1 MNTAESTDRTVN
13 FFLGSKEMKQL
24 ENKTATNKSEIYII
38 IQNDKLQSEV
48 MTLREEN
55 AKLKNDYEVL
65 ETDSDKTDES
75 VRYLRNL
82 NKNLVILRKEDSEVN
97 KNYKFLH
104 QSTDAMNKKFS
115 TLVTNM
121 FYVMFMVLSTLGVSL
136 FAGMFG
142 YMFGIMMF
150 FTLGAI
156 SFSVSK
162 IFLNFDKNTYK
173 QLQKE
178 YLDYKTSLSHKLKSI
193 SKTEKEIKKTEEG
206 LPTIMEFIEIV

>member
-1 MNTAESTDRTVN
+1 MNTESTERTVN

-24 ENKTATNKSEIYII
+24 DNETATNKSEIYII

-55 AKLKNDYEVL
+55 GKLKNDYEVL
-65 ETDSDKTDES
+65 ETDSDKTEES

-82 NKNLVILRKEDSEVN
+82 NKNLVVIREEESRVN
-97 KNYKFLH
+97 EGYKFLH
-104 QSTDAMNKKFS
+104 KATDAMNKKFS

-121 FYVMFMVLSTLGVSL
+121 FYIMFMALSTLGVSL
-136 FAGMFG
+136 FAGVFG
-142 YMFGIMMF
+142 YGFGVMMF

-156 SFSVSK
+156 SFGVSK
-162 IFLNFDKNTYK
+162 IFLKFDKHTYK

-178 YLDYKTSLSHKLKSI
+178 YLNYKTILTHKLKSI
-193 SKTEKEIKKTEEG
+193 TELERGIKKTEEG

>member
-1 MNTAESTDRTVN
+1 
-13 FFLGSKEMKQL
+13 
-24 ENKTATNKSEIYII
+24 
-38 IQNDKLQSEV
+38 
-48 MTLREEN
+48 MT
-55 AKLKNDYEVL
+55 
-65 ETDSDKTDES
+65 
-75 VRYLRNL
+75 
-82 NKNLVILRKEDSEVN
+82 
-97 KNYKFLH
+97 
-104 QSTDAMNKKFS
+104 TDAMNKKFS

>member
-1 MNTAESTDRTVN
+1 MNTESTERTVN

-24 ENKTATNKSEIYII
+24 DNETATNKSEIYII

-55 AKLKNDYEVL
+55 GKLKNDYEVL
-65 ETDSDKTDES
+65 ETDSDKTEES

-82 NKNLVILRKEDSEVN
+82 NKNLVVIREEESRVN
-97 KNYKFLH
+97 EGYKFLH
-104 QSTDAMNKKFS
+104 KATDAMNKKFS

-121 FYVMFMVLSTLGVSL
+121 FYIMFMALSTLGVSL
-136 FAGMFG
+136 FAGVFG
-142 YMFGIMMF
+142 YGFGVMMF

-156 SFSVSK
+156 SFGVSK
-162 IFLNFDKNTYK
+162 IFLKFDKHTYK

-178 YLDYKTSLSHKLKSI
+178 YLNYKTSLTHKLKSI
-193 SKTEKEIKKTEEG
+193 TELERGIKKTEEG

>member
-1 MNTAESTDRTVN
+1 MESTDRTVN

-24 ENKTATNKSEIYII
+24 DNETSKNKSELYII
-38 IQNDKLQSEV
+38 IQNDKLQTEV
-48 MTLREEN
+48 MSLREQN
-55 AKLKNDYEVL
+55 SKLKHDFEEL

-82 NKNLVILRKEDSEVN
+82 NKNLVVLRTEDSQVN
-97 KNYKFLH
+97 QKYKFLH
-104 QSTDAMNKKFS
+104 KATDAMNKKFS

-121 FYVMFMVLSTLGVSL
+121 FYIMFMALSTLGVSL
-136 FAGMFG
+136 FACVFG
-142 YMFGIMMF
+142 YGFGVMMF

-162 IFLNFDKNTYK
+162 IFLKFDKHTYK

-178 YLDYKTSLSHKLKSI
+178 YLDYKTSLTHKLKSI
-193 SKTEKEIKKTEEG
+193 TEMERGIKKTEEG
-206 LPTIMEFIEIV
+206 LPSIM